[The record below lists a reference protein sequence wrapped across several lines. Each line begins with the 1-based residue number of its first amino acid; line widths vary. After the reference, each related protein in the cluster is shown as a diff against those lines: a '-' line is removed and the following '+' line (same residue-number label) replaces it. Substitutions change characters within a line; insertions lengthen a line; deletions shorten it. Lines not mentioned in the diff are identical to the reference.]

1 MFMSNKKVIIIS
13 NTQNEKIANIIINKY
28 ENISNIDIEYIEE
41 SDFLEEDINNIIKD
55 ESIKIVYF
63 LLLNNEY
70 LKIIKRNRQDI
81 FLIGIN
87 YTYNK
92 NEQESYL
99 LASNMCND
107 TLSDIILHINL
118 DKYKKENYFIIS
130 SDKYKTYNTTNLSDI
145 IENMINVYN
154 N

>member
-1 MFMSNKKVIIIS
+1 MSNKKVIIIS